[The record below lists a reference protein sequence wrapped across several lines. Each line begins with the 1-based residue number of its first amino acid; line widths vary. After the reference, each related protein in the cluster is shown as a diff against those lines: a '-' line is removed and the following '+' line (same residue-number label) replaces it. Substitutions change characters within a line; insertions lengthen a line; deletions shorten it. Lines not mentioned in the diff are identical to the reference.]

1 MTSINKLPKGLILAH
16 INTCSLGNKIQDL
29 SLFLQLNKIDILMI
43 SETHLDHFIDNSD
56 VDMGGFSIYRTDR
69 NRFGGGVA
77 IYIRDHFPVKL
88 RHDLMVDDVE
98 VLWLQVQLPHL
109 KPIILG
115 CCYRPPSARIEYV
128 NGLCNM
134 LYKVTE
140 ENREL
145 YWLGDLNI
153 DWLSDICPLKNK
165 LKTMTDTCGLSQ
177 LMDQPTRISSN
188 NTGSLTSKCIDHI
201 YTNNPDMCST
211 PVSVTVGFSDHN
223 CIAVSRRTKLPRAC
237 PKIIMKRT
245 YRVREFSK

>member
-77 IYIRDHFPVKL
+77 IYILDHFPVKL

-109 KPIILG
+109 KPISLG

-145 YWLGDLNI
+145 YWLGDLLI
-153 DWLSDICPLKNK
+153 GYLIFVL
-165 LKTMTDTCGLSQ
+165 
-177 LMDQPTRISSN
+177 
-188 NTGSLTSKCIDHI
+188 
-201 YTNNPDMCST
+201 
-211 PVSVTVGFSDHN
+211 
-223 CIAVSRRTKLPRAC
+223 
-237 PKIIMKRT
+237 
-245 YRVREFSK
+245 